1 MGCMDTNACNFDGN
15 VNVNVQGLC
24 CYPGNCGG
32 RDIAVVCPQLWE
44 DNFEVSMYP
53 NPTENNVTIK
63 ANGDFLNKE
72 ITWTLNNA
80 YGVSVHSAQFI
91 ATDASNLEIE
101 IDLVDQLAGVYFL
114 EFTVGDL
121 KKSKILIK
129 TK

>member
-1 MGCMDTNACNFDGN
+1 
-15 VNVNVQGLC
+15 
-24 CYPGNCGG
+24 
-32 RDIAVVCPQLWE
+32 
-44 DNFEVSMYP
+44 MYP
-53 NPTENNVTIK
+53 NPTESNVLIN

-72 ITWTLNNA
+72 ISWTLNNA
-80 YGVSVHSAQFI
+80 FGVNVLSSQFT

-101 IDLVDQLAGVYFL
+101 IDMAGQQAGVYFL